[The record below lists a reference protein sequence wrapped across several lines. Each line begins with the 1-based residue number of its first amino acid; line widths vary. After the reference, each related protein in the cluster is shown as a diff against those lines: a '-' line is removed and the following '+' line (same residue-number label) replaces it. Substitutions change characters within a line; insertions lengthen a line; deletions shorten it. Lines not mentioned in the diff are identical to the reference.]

1 MSDQPA
7 ENAQP
12 EKSSHEDIGDGSIR
26 PKDQLPPE
34 LTDWERVTL
43 RIADLVFF
51 GALFFITF
59 IAFLWLARFRAPD
72 HLPLYSFWAYIS
84 SGLLLAG
91 LFVDRYLRHQKL
103 VHESRLEDRS
113 EVEALFVEAQAV
125 EPRLTEP
132 ITPQLYSEKKE
143 KLDWVVDRLKQLGP
157 KGWTEYQVLP
167 LNQLLVEFLKV
178 DDLKARAQSELAVL
192 QDYAEDTAYRYDYDL
207 YSRWKYR
214 IENASEK
221 IDETEAQPDLKRDKA
236 CEQLRAELKDLLE
249 HITDYRA
256 NWAEGSAVVRG
267 LMICGAVAVPIFIVM
282 GLLPILYPGSN
293 VSLGVLHWGVF
304 GISGSTTAVLL
315 YLYKSNRVEVG
326 NTEGKSELW
335 RAILGATLGFIAG
348 VLIHSAISGG
358 LIKTGT
364 AIPELGSLDPKDV
377 GLSIILPFV
386 AGFWFEGIFD
396 RIRRSL
402 ERES

>member
-1 MSDQPA
+1 M
-7 ENAQP
+7 
-12 EKSSHEDIGDGSIR
+12 
-26 PKDQLPPE
+26 
-34 LTDWERVTL
+34 
-43 RIADLVFF
+43 
-51 GALFFITF
+51 
-59 IAFLWLARFRAPD
+59 
-72 HLPLYSFWAYIS
+72 
-84 SGLLLAG
+84 
-91 LFVDRYLRHQKL
+91 
-103 VHESRLEDRS
+103 
-113 EVEALFVEAQAV
+113 
-125 EPRLTEP
+125 
-132 ITPQLYSEKKE
+132 
-143 KLDWVVDRLKQLGP
+143 
-157 KGWTEYQVLP
+157 
-167 LNQLLVEFLKV
+167 
-178 DDLKARAQSELAVL
+178 
-192 QDYAEDTAYRYDYDL
+192 
-207 YSRWKYR
+207 
-214 IENASEK
+214 
-221 IDETEAQPDLKRDKA
+221 
-236 CEQLRAELKDLLE
+236 
-249 HITDYRA
+249 
-256 NWAEGSAVVRG
+256 
-267 LMICGAVAVPIFIVM
+267 MICGAVAVPIFIVM

-402 ERES
+402 GRES